1 LLIDDFLLLIERR
14 RTEVF
19 NQQSEIINQQF
30 PALFELKTSPAA
42 RGSPE

>member
-1 LLIDDFLLLIERR
+1 LMIFDWLIQRR

-30 PALFELKTSPAA
+30 PAY
-42 RGSPE
+42 